1 MKKKK
6 DNHTPND
13 MFYSEPRGTEYE
25 KVMKEKTLPDKY
37 KWCKWVLIVTMIIL
51 SIRLW
56 HLQIMQGNEM
66 RQQSEM
72 NRIRIKKVLAP
83 RGIMFDKMGKIL
95 ADTRPSFNLYITPE
109 DIKDFNQ
116 TVDGLSSL
124 MGIDREEIIEKL
136 KAASNFPSSFPVKIK
151 DDVSMDELAK
161 VEANRIYLPG
171 VSIQI
176 EPKRNYPYGKMMA
189 HTLGY
194 VSEISGEELKQ
205 EKYRTYSPGD
215 YIGKYGLERMYESYL
230 RGIDGEKR
238 VEVDAMGREVRTLEM
253 KDPIPGNNM
262 YLNMNLDVQMVVEKA
277 LEGKRG
283 GCIALEPKTGAVIAL
298 ASRPAFDP
306 NKFAS
311 GIKKEDWQAIALDK
325 AHPLQNRVIQGRY
338 PPGSTFKILTAL
350 KALEDGLINANTSY
364 GCRGGFP
371 FGNRVF
377 RCWKKG
383 GHGAVNVHRGIVE
396 SCDVFF
402 YNIGLRLGVDRIH
415 SFGTSVGLGKL
426 SGIDLPNEAR
436 GLLPSSEWKKKTYGA
451 PWYEG
456 ETVSVAIGQGAVWLT
471 PVQLAQLSS
480 FVANEGIT
488 FKPQIVNKIV
498 GPDGKTQKIFE
509 PVVTADIK
517 MKKQVFKIVK
527 EGMQGV
533 VNEKSGTAYGSR
545 IENVHMSGKTG
556 TAQTTPVQGK
566 DLGDHAWFIA
576 FAPSEDPAVA
586 ISVLVE
592 YGGHGSSQAAP
603 VAKAISESLF
613 VVKPEIKEAM
623 VRGQSR

>member
-1 MKKKK
+1 MKKK
-6 DNHTPND
+6 DNRSDND
-13 MFYSEPRGTEYE
+13 MLYAEPRGSEFE
-25 KVMKEKTLPDKY
+25 KVMKEKTIPDKF
-37 KWCKWVLIVTMIIL
+37 KWCKWVLIATMVVL

-72 NRIRIKKVLAP
+72 NRIRVKKVLAP
-83 RGIMFDKMGKIL
+83 RGIMFDKMGKVL

-109 DIKDFNQ
+109 DIKDFNE

-124 MGIDREEIIEKL
+124 MGIHREDVIDRL
-136 KAASNFPSSFPVKIK
+136 KAASGFPSSFPVKIK
-151 DDVSMDELAK
+151 DDISMDELAK
-161 VEANRIYLPG
+161 VEVNRVYLPG

-194 VSEISGEELKQ
+194 VSEIGTEELKQ
-205 EKYRTYSPGD
+205 KEYKTYSPGD
-215 YIGKYGLERMYESYL
+215 YIGKYGLEKMYETYL

-238 VEVDAMGREVRTLEM
+238 VEVDAMGREVRTLDM
-253 KDPIPGNNM
+253 KDPIPGSNM
-262 YLNMNLDVQMVVEKA
+262 YLNINLDVQMVVEKA

-283 GCIALEPKTGAVIAL
+283 GCIVVEPKTGAVLAL

-306 NKFAS
+306 NKFTS
-311 GIKKEDWQAIALDK
+311 GITKDDWKIIATDK

-350 KALEDGLINANTSY
+350 KALQDGLINEHTSFS
-364 GCRGGFP
+364 CRGGFP
-371 FGNRVF
+371 FGNRIF
-377 RCWKKG
+377 KCWKKG
-383 GHGAVNVHRGIVE
+383 GHGTVDVHRGIVE

-402 YNIGLRLGVDRIH
+402 YNIGLKLGIERIH
-415 SFGTSVGLGKL
+415 DFAVTVGLGKVT
-426 SGIDLPNEAR
+426 GIDLPGEVR
-436 GLLPSSEWKKKTYGA
+436 GLVPSTAWKQKTYGT

-471 PVQLAQLSS
+471 PVQLIQLSS
-480 FVANEGIT
+480 FVVNEGIT

-498 GPDGKTQKIFE
+498 GPDGKALKTFE
-509 PVVTADIK
+509 PVVAADIK
-517 MKKQVFKIVK
+517 MKKDVFRIVK

-556 TAQTTPVQGK
+556 TSQTTPVKGK

-576 FAPSEDPAVA
+576 FAPSEDPSIA
-586 ISVLVE
+586 ISVLIE
-592 YGGHGSSQAAP
+592 YGGHGSSVAAP

-613 VVKPEIKEAM
+613 IVKPEIKEAM

>member
-161 VEANRIYLPG
+161 VEANRVYLPG

-262 YLNMNLDVQMVVEKA
+262 YLNINLDVQMVVEKA

>member
-6 DNHTPND
+6 DNHSSND
-13 MFYSEPRGTEYE
+13 MFYAEPRGTEYE
-25 KVMKEKTLPDKY
+25 KVMKEKTVPDKY
-37 KWCKWVLIVTMIIL
+37 KWCKWVLIVTMIVL

-83 RGIMFDKMGKIL
+83 RGIMFDRMGKIL

-116 TVDGLSSL
+116 TVDGLSGL

-161 VEANRIYLPG
+161 VEANRVYLPG

-176 EPKRNYPYGKMMA
+176 EPKRNYPYGKMLA

-194 VSEISGEELKQ
+194 VSEISGEELKE

-215 YIGKYGLERMYESYL
+215 YIGKYGLERMYEDYL

-253 KDPIPGNNM
+253 KDPIPGSNM
-262 YLNMNLDVQMVVEKA
+262 YLNINLDVQMVVEKA

-311 GIKKEDWQAIALDK
+311 GITKKDWQAIALDS

-350 KALEDGLINANTSY
+350 KALEDGLINTNTSY

-377 RCWKKG
+377 KCWKKG
-383 GHGAVNVHRGIVE
+383 GHGTVNVHRGIVE

-402 YNIGLRLGVDRIH
+402 YNIGLKLGVDRIH
-415 SFGTSVGLGKL
+415 SFGTSVGLGKP
-426 SGIDLPNEAR
+426 SGIDLPSEAR
-436 GLLPSSEWKKKTYGA
+436 GLLPSTEWKKKTQGV

-488 FKPQIVNKIV
+488 FKPQIVSKIV

-517 MKKQVFKIVK
+517 MKKQVFTIVK

-533 VNEKSGTAYGSR
+533 VNERSGTAYGSR

-556 TAQTTPVQGK
+556 TAQTTPVKGR

-576 FAPSEDPAVA
+576 YAPSEDPAVA
-586 ISVLVE
+586 ISVLIE
-592 YGGHGSSQAAP
+592 YGGHGSSEAAP

-613 VVKPEIKEAM
+613 TAKPEIKEAM
-623 VRGQSR
+623 VRGQGR